1 MGPIVLLTDFG
12 TGDWFAG
19 TLEGVI
25 ASLAPSARVIHLTHG
40 IPRGDV
46 RAGAFSLWAAH
57 RHFPEGSV
65 FVAVVDPGV
74 GGPRDALLV
83 EAHGR
88 TYLGPDNGILSWA
101 TRGALGRSIRV
112 LADPRFRTGPVSRTF
127 HGRDVF
133 APAAAHLHA
142 GAPPR
147 SFGPARK
154 SMAELPP
161 LRASLRRGAG
171 RGAGRDAGRDAGR
184 GAGSAKSVLAGTVA
198 YVDAFG
204 NAITS
209 IRAEDLRRLG
219 RTPRAAHAG
228 GAPFPW
234 KRFYADAG
242 PGGRLSLVGSCGL
255 VELAVNGGSAAAE
268 HNLRVGDAVLLS

>member
-25 ASLAPSARVIHLTHG
+25 ASIAPAARVIHLSHG
-40 IPRGDV
+40 VPRGDV
-46 RAGAFSLWAAH
+46 RAGAFGLWAAR
-57 RHFPEGSV
+57 RHFPEGSI

-83 EAHGR
+83 EADGR
-88 TYLGPDNGILSWA
+88 AYLGPDNGILSWA
-101 TRGALGRSIRV
+101 TRGARGRAIRA
-112 LADPRFRTGPVSRTF
+112 LTDPRYRLGPVSRTF

-142 GAPPR
+142 GVPPR

-154 SMAELPP
+154 AMAELPP
-161 LRASLRRGAG
+161 LRATLRRA
-171 RGAGRDAGRDAGR
+171 
-184 GAGSAKSVLAGTVA
+184 AGSAKRALAGAIA
-198 YVDAFG
+198 YVDGFG
-204 NAITS
+204 NAIAG
-209 IRAEDLRRLG
+209 IREEDVRRLG
-219 RTPRAAHAG
+219 RTPAAAVAG
-228 GAPFPW
+228 GATFPW
-234 KRFYADAG
+234 KRYYAEAG
-242 PGGRLSLVGSCGL
+242 GGGRLSLVGSCGL

-268 HNLRVGDAVLLS
+268 HGLRVGDAVLLS

>member
-25 ASLAPSARVIHLTHG
+25 ASLAPAARVIHLTHG

-57 RHFPEGSV
+57 RSFPEGSV

-101 TRGALGRSIRV
+101 MRGARGRSIRV
-112 LADPRFRTGPVSRTF
+112 LADPRFRPGPVSRTF

-142 GAPPR
+142 GVPPR
-147 SFGPARK
+147 SFGPARRA
-154 SMAELPP
+154 MTELPP

-171 RGAGRDAGRDAGR
+171 
-184 GAGSAKSVLAGTVA
+184 SARRVLAGTVA
-198 YVDAFG
+198 YVDVFG
-204 NAITS
+204 NAIAG

-219 RTPRAAHAG
+219 RTPKAAHAG
-228 GAPFPW
+228 GASFPW
-234 KRFYADAG
+234 RRYYAEAG

-255 VELAVNGGSAAAE
+255 VELAVNGGSAAAG
-268 HNLRVGDAVLLS
+268 HGLRVGDAVLLS